1 MRLSD
6 MQDIIM
12 QDWVMAYEPDTDDE
26 GYTEGEYFTGEII
39 TKQTGEHV
47 CQLDLGPGNKRL
59 AEMILAAHEMYIG
72 MYINCDDNYEV
83 KGEIGDHFLRSME
96 EMVLHNSY

>member
-1 MRLSD
+1 MTLGE

-72 MYINCDDNYEV
+72 MYINSDDNA
-83 KGEIGDHFLRSME
+83 KGKRRGCFASA
-96 EMVLHNSY
+96 